1 MKGSRI
7 IFFDVGCTLVCEDA
21 VWAAR
26 CREQA
31 EGDEAKALG
40 LSADDIYRAIVDAS
54 LAHLPQYRTVVEKFG
69 FTAPA
74 PYRHELET
82 LYPDTPAVLAALA
95 RHCRLGIIANQT
107 DGLRDRLAVFGILG
121 YFDPRAVIS
130 SWDWQVMKPDPR
142 LFAIAC
148 AQAGVEPGDA
158 VMIGDRLDNDIAPA
172 KTIGMQTIWIRQG
185 FGGMQ
190 SPRGADEQ
198 PDATVDG
205 LGELL
210 GLLI

>member
-1 MKGSRI
+1 MKKSKI

-31 EGDEAKALG
+31 EGDEARALG
-40 LSADDIYRAIVDAS
+40 LTADDIYRAIVDAS
-54 LAHLPQYRTVVEKFG
+54 LAHLPQYRTVVKRYG
-69 FTAPA
+69 STAPA

-82 LYPDTPAVLAALA
+82 LYPDAPRVLEALA
-95 RHCRLGIIANQT
+95 QHYRLGIIANQT
-107 DGLRDRLAVFGILG
+107 DGLRERLAAFGILS
-121 YFDPRAVIS
+121 YFDPHAVIS

-148 AQAGVEPGDA
+148 EQAGVAPDEA

-172 KTIGMQTIWIRQG
+172 KAIGMKAIWIRQG

-190 SPRGADEQ
+190 SPRSTGEQ
-198 PDATVDG
+198 PDAAVDG
-205 LGELL
+205 LAELL

>member
-1 MKGSRI
+1 MRERKI

-31 EGDEAKALG
+31 AGEEAKALG
-40 LSADDIYRAIVDAS
+40 LTADDIYRAIVDAS
-54 LAHLPQYRTVVEKFG
+54 IAHLPQYRTVIDRFG

-82 LYPDTPAVLAALA
+82 LYPDAPAVLAALA
-95 RHCRLGIIANQT
+95 GRYRLGIIANQT
-107 DGLRDRLAVFGILG
+107 DGLRERLAAFGILD
-121 YFDPRAVIS
+121 FFAPCAVIS

-148 AQAGVEPGDA
+148 AQAGVTPQEA

-172 KTIGMQTIWIRQG
+172 KAAGMRTVWLRQG

-190 SPRGADEQ
+190 SPRGPGEA
-198 PDATVDG
+198 PDAVADG
-205 LGELL
+205 LSELL
-210 GLLI
+210 KLF